1 MRPLD
6 PLDGTTGSAAG
17 DGTQFL
23 TFALGAEEYGVA
35 ILNVQ
40 EIKGYSTVT
49 PIPNTPA
56 YVKGVMNLRGTIVPV
71 IDLRLRLGMPP
82 AEYGPFTVIVVL
94 AVGTKIV
101 GTIVDAVSDV
111 LRIPDADVQPTPS
124 FGGAV
129 DTRFIAGI
137 ARANEKLVVLLDVDT
152 MLRHEDLSALDDPS
166 GVPG

>member
-6 PLDGTTGSAAG
+6 PSDGPTGAA
-17 DGTQFL
+17 DRAQYL

-71 IDLRLRLGMPP
+71 IDLRLRLGMP
-82 AEYGPFTVIVVL
+82 AGDYGPFTVIVVL

-111 LRIPDADVQPTPS
+111 LTIPTADVQPTPT
-124 FGGAV
+124 FGTAV
-129 DTRFIAGI
+129 DLRFIAGI
-137 ARANEKLVVLLDVDT
+137 ARANDKIVVLLDVDT
-152 MLRHEDLSALDDPS
+152 MLRHDDLAALDDPS
-166 GVPG
+166 GLPG

>member
-1 MRPLD
+1 MRPLHPSD
-6 PLDGTTGSAAG
+6 APTGSAA
-17 DGTQFL
+17 DGTQYL

-49 PIPNTPA
+49 PIPNTPP

-82 AEYGPFTVIVVL
+82 GEYGPFTVIVVL

-111 LRIPDADVQPTPS
+111 LTIPAADVQATPS
-124 FGGAV
+124 FGSAV
-129 DTRFIAGI
+129 DLRFIAGI
-137 ARANEKLVVLLDVDT
+137 AHSNDKLVVLLDVDT
-152 MLRHEDLSALDDPS
+152 MLRHDDLAALDDPS
-166 GVPG
+166 GLAG